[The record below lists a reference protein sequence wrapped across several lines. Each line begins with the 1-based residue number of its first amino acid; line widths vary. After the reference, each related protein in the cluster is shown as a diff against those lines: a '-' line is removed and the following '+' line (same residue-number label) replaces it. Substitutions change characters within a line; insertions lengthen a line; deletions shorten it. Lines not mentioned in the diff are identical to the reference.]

1 MKKILVLLSVFIIS
15 GCSLQ
20 NNSSDLTY
28 VKEDINDII
37 TNKSKYTN
45 TSGIGFKYY
54 KPRDF
59 SLLEDKDFNHVL
71 LNNGNKYYL
80 NIDIN
85 AYNSKFK
92 SEYQIDPL
100 LYYSDTIS
108 NGDIFG
114 YIEVRKGKNSYFYL
128 KMLYNYS
135 CIEVSVKEN
144 ELNSAINSSMI
155 ILSSMRYNNNVIA
168 SFISNKNTAGKEN
181 TYEIKKPNNKK
192 DNRNILDVYEYD
204 SYTE

>member
-1 MKKILVLLSVFIIS
+1 MKKILILLSVFIIS

-59 SLLEDKDFNHVL
+59 SLLEDKDFNYVL

-114 YIEVRKGKNSYFYL
+114 YIEVRKEKNSYFYL

-155 ILSSMRYNNNVIA
+155 ILSSMRYNDNVIA

-192 DNRNILDVYEYD
+192 DDRNILDVYEYD

>member
-1 MKKILVLLSVFIIS
+1 MKKILILLSVFIIS

-114 YIEVRKGKNSYFYL
+114 YIEVRKEKNSYFYL

-155 ILSSMRYNNNVIA
+155 ILSSMRYNDNVIA

-192 DNRNILDVYEYD
+192 DDRNILDVYEYD

>member
-1 MKKILVLLSVFIIS
+1 MKKIIILLSVLFIT
-15 GCSLQ
+15 GCSY
-20 NNSSDLTY
+20 NDKGVERIESDTY
-28 VKEDINDII
+28 GILSYTVPN
-37 TNKSKYTN
+37 TNVGAK
-45 TSGIGFKYY
+45 GFKYY

-59 SLLEDKDFNHVL
+59 AMLEEKEFNHTLVH
-71 LNNGNKYYL
+71 NGNKYYL

-155 ILSSMRYNNNVIA
+155 ILSSMRYNDNVIA
-168 SFISNKNTAGKEN
+168 S
-181 TYEIKKPNNKK
+181 
-192 DNRNILDVYEYD
+192 L
-204 SYTE
+204 

>member
-1 MKKILVLLSVFIIS
+1 MKKILILLSVFIIS

-108 NGDIFG
+108 NGVIFG

>member
-1 MKKILVLLSVFIIS
+1 MKKILILLSVFIIS

-114 YIEVRKGKNSYFYL
+114 YIEVRKGKKSYFYL

>member
-1 MKKILVLLSVFIIS
+1 MKKILILLSVFIIS

-114 YIEVRKGKNSYFYL
+114 YIEVRKEKNSYFYL